1 MNEMKNSQTFRNLLK
16 AFENESSQSHAY
28 LFYSI
33 IAKIEGYDYAVDFL
47 ENLAEYGVNNSHGS
61 LDYIRTVSD
70 PFNDIPIG
78 ETKNNFQAITIS
90 LEKEAN
96 DMYQSFAYIAH
107 REEFHDIASWFET
120 LAKFKLAYLEKSK
133 KILEKIMETVQK
145 DE

>member
-1 MNEMKNSQTFRNLLK
+1 MNKLKDSQTFRNLLE

-33 IAKIEGYDYAVDFL
+33 IAKIEGYDHAVDFL
-47 ENLAEYGVNNSHGS
+47 ESLAEYGVNNSHGS

-70 PFNDIPIG
+70 PFNDIQIG
-78 ETKNNFQAITIS
+78 ETKNNFQAISVS

-107 REEFHDIASWFET
+107 SEGFHDVASWFET
-120 LAKFKLAYLEKSK
+120 LAEFKLAYLEKSK
-133 KILEKIMETVQK
+133 KILEKIMETVNK
-145 DE
+145 DV